1 MKKFSFIL
9 LMTVLAASMSAQDRR
24 HQQSAEQRFS
34 PERFEAQ
41 LQEYITKEANLTQQE
56 AAKFFPVYKEMQE
69 KQRIQFDRQREQSK
83 IKPTDEQGCMKAI
96 KESDE
101 IDLELKRIQQNYH
114 CRFLELMPAS
124 KVYDILKAEQ
134 NFYRHMMKN
143 WGRGP
148 QNWGRGFG
156 QGFGQSQQN
165 WPRMPQGFGQGQ
177 HRQGPPG
184 NNNQR

>member
-1 MKKFSFIL
+1 MKKFSLIL
-9 LMTVLAASMSAQDRR
+9 LMTLLAVGMSAQDRR
-24 HQQSAEQRFS
+24 HQQSSEQRFS
-34 PERFEAQ
+34 PERFETQ

-69 KQRIQFDRQREQSK
+69 KQRIQFDRQRELSK
-83 IKPTDEQGCMKAI
+83 NKPTDEQGCMRAI
-96 KESDE
+96 KESDG

-143 WGRGP
+143 WGRGGGQGP
-148 QNWGRGFG
+148 QNWGRGGG
-156 QGFGQSQQN
+156 QGQQN
-165 WPRMPQGFGQGQ
+165 WPRTPQGFGQGQ
-177 HRQGPPG
+177 HKQEGQG
-184 NNNQR
+184 NNQR